1 MLLYVTSRVSSQ
13 VTDRKI
19 CATAEGKGLC
29 LVGWEPLS
37 VCLQFICER
46 ERTEEKRERERE
58 NKGMRKND
66 KMNRTRKLLC
76 QTQRDIY
83 MKKIERP
90 NNLPWLVLPQGDKG
104 GPLVAQAGD
113 QWVLVGISIFNKIA
127 CSTGPVA
134 FTRIT
139 SECFSDK
146 SGQSLRGLS
155 HLTLFPTVLWYL
167 PLIQSMLSPWQV
179 HVTDLQFPV

>member
-1 MLLYVTSRVSSQ
+1 MSRLEFQAKWLTGKSAPPPRGRACVWWVESHFRCVYSLYV
-13 VTDRKI
+13 
-19 CATAEGKGLC
+19 
-29 LVGWEPLS
+29 
-37 VCLQFICER
+37 R
-46 ERTEEKRERERE
+46 ERGQKRKERE